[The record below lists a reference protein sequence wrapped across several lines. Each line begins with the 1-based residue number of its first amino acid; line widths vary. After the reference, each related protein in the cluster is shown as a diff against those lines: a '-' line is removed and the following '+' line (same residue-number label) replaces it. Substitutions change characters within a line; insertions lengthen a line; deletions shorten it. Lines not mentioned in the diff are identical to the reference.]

1 MPAPGKGES
10 LSKRDIRQRVVIS
23 GMGAVTPLGLTV
35 LETWDGLVAGTSGV
49 GPITLFDAG
58 SLPVRIAGEVKGF
71 DPSHYMDAKEA
82 RRIARISQLAL
93 AMGTQAMADAGL
105 GEQVLDPE
113 RSGVVMG
120 VAAGGLDMVTG
131 AWDTY
136 KEKGLRRVSPFVAAE
151 ILCNM
156 PAHHLSL
163 RFRCQ
168 GHNATVVTACAASTQ
183 AIGEAAEQIRRGVA
197 DLILAGG
204 VDAPVCEVV
213 LAGFSAM
220 RGLASDNDHP
230 QLACKPFDAR
240 RDGFVCSEGG
250 AVMVLERLDKAL
262 DRGAHIHAE
271 VLGYSASADAFHVA
285 ASDPEGEG
293 AARAM
298 RWALANAQVSP
309 DQIDY
314 VNAHGPGTPVGDPA
328 ETAAIKKVFGD
339 RAYRLPVSSTK
350 SMIGHPLGG
359 AGAVEAMAC
368 VKTIQEG
375 VIHPTINLEVPDPAC
390 DLDYVPNQARRALV
404 RTALSNSFGLG
415 GQNACLVL
423 ARFEE

>member
-1 MPAPGKGES
+1 M
-10 LSKRDIRQRVVIS
+10 SKRDIRQRVVIT

-35 LETWDGLVAGTSGV
+35 AETWNGLVSGTSGV
-49 GPITLFDAG
+49 GPITLFDA
-58 SLPVRIAGEVKGF
+58 SNLPVRIAGEVKGF
-71 DPSHYMDAKEA
+71 DPSRYMDTKEA
-82 RRIARISQLAL
+82 RRIARISQMSL
-93 AMGTQAMADAGL
+93 AMGAQAMADAGL
-105 GEQVLDPE
+105 GDQVPDPE

-120 VAAGGLDMVTG
+120 VAVGGLDMAIA

-151 ILCNM
+151 SLCNM

-163 RFRCQ
+163 RYQCQ

-197 DLILAGG
+197 DLILTGG
-204 VDAPVCEVV
+204 VDAAVCEVV
-213 LAGFSAM
+213 IAGFYAM

-230 QLACKPFDAR
+230 AQACKPFDAR

-250 AVMVLERLDKAL
+250 AVLVLERLDKAL
-262 DRGAHIHAE
+262 ERGAHIHAE

-285 ASDPEGEG
+285 ASNPEGEG

-298 RWALANAQVSP
+298 RWALENAQVSP
-309 DQIDY
+309 DEIDY
-314 VNAHGPGTPVGDPA
+314 INAHGPGTPVGDPA
-328 ETAAIKKVFGD
+328 ETAAIKKVFGE
-339 RAYRLPVSSTK
+339 RAFRLPVSSTK

-359 AGAVEAMAC
+359 AGAIEAIAC

-375 VIHPTINLEVPDPAC
+375 VIHPTINYEVPDPAC
-390 DLDYVPNQARRALV
+390 DLDYVPNHARRAPV
-404 RTALSNSFGLG
+404 RTTLSNSFGLG

-423 ARFEE
+423 ARFED